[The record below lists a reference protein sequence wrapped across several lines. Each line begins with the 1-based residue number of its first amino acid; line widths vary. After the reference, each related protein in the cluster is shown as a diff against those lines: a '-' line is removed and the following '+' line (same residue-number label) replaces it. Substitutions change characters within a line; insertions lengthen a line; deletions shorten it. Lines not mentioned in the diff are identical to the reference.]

1 MNFSAKRHFESVS
14 GLECLRNATR
24 VTPSVAPCLSMSLP
38 RTHLLARPL
47 REDIGI
53 SLGQVAHQRTRNA
66 TFERYRAIRNFFK
79 QHRHVPSPTNPQCS
93 ASLGHRATYGGSLL
107 ARSTFYVARTSARAL
122 HTTNVLLKQGQPS
135 QPPGPSAPT
144 RATTHGNLSGE
155 SCRDAKHE
163 TEEIEDNGRVPNHLD
178 NYPAF
183 LRRLAMSVPNIHRPT
198 RDDLLTVADG
208 FWQRARIRFRWF
220 TIKSFRKFNADDI
233 SAFVTWF
240 LMSQTIWILVGT

>member
-1 MNFSAKRHFESVS
+1 M
-14 GLECLRNATR
+14 
-24 VTPSVAPCLSMSLP
+24 
-38 RTHLLARPL
+38 
-47 REDIGI
+47 
-53 SLGQVAHQRTRNA
+53 
-66 TFERYRAIRNFFK
+66 IRSFFK
-79 QHRHVPSPTNPQCS
+79 QQHRYV
-93 ASLGHRATYGGSLL
+93 ASLGHPPNPASPRYRASYGGSFL
-107 ARSTFYVARTSARAL
+107 ARSTFNVSKTSGRTL
-122 HTTNVLLKQGQPS
+122 HTSSVLLKQGQPL
-135 QPPGPSAPT
+135 QPPRPST
-144 RATTHGNLSGE
+144 SSDTTTHDKIPEE
-155 SCRDAKHE
+155 SHRDAKHE
-163 TEEIEDNGRVPNHLD
+163 AEEIEGNGRVPNHLD